1 MLGAGCRTGRKNLE
15 AAGPQVRVGGACD
28 LAADR
33 SDDVATPTSTPRN
46 NDAIPDLDDPSDDLP
61 LRCAFSWA

>member
-33 SDDVATPTSTPRN
+33 SDDVATPRN